1 MTHMNL
7 ERDTR
12 DVYMYVFRQKM
23 IAVCFTVLLASLAV
37 RLAVVSIETKLY
49 TVQPQLVQH
58 SSQFDI
64 VYIWISK
71 FKISKLLRQ
80 GLQYL
85 RGKFSYKN
93 V

>member
-37 RLAVVSIETKLY
+37 RLALVSIETKFN
-49 TVQPQLVQH
+49 H
-58 SSQFDI
+58 SWFNI
-64 VYIWISK
+64 VRS
-71 FKISKLLRQ
+71 S
-80 GLQYL
+80 
-85 RGKFSYKN
+85 S
-93 V
+93 